1 MADWLPYALDY
12 IPRWLDYQQR
22 QSGVPGIAI
31 AVARNGKVV
40 LDAAIGQADIKSG
53 TALNERHRFRVASHS
68 KSFTAAGI
76 MLLRE
81 RGKLALDDAV
91 GRYVAGLHKQVAQA
105 SLQQLLSHGAGLVRD
120 GWDGEQ
126 WQHRRPFL
134 KAGELQADLARAPIL
149 PADQRFKYSNHGYG
163 LLGMVIEAVA
173 DESYAGWIA
182 REVIAACGLTQTL
195 PDMPAKKAKL
205 GFPLASG
212 HSGRWP
218 LGKRVP
224 LPGDAC
230 THAMAPATGFVST
243 ASDLARF
250 FAQLAPDA
258 KHSLLSPASR
268 RAMLRRLWVN
278 PNSGFENY
286 YGLGINSGAVRGQA
300 GEWQWFG
307 HGGSFPGYISQSAV
321 LPAQGLS
328 ISVLTNAGDGPAGL
342 WLDGAVQIMQA
353 YARHG
358 APTRRVKD
366 WAARWCSLYG
376 VGDWLP
382 MGNRILIATPAFG
395 NPMLEATQIE
405 VSARDKGR
413 VALSGGFG
421 NHGETVQRIRDGRGR
436 VASLRNGGMMLH
448 PEARILREVKKKF
461 GR

>member
-31 AVARNGKVV
+31 AVARNGKIV
-40 LDAAIGQADIKSG
+40 LDAAIGQADAKRG
-53 TALNERHRFRVASHS
+53 HALTAGHRFRVASHS

-91 GRYVAGLHKQVAQA
+91 GRYVPGLHKQVAQA
-105 SLQQLLSHGAGLVRD
+105 SLQQLLSHGAGIVRD
-120 GWDGEQ
+120 GWDSEQ
-126 WQHRRPFL
+126 WQHRRAFL
-134 KAGELQADLARAPIL
+134 KAGELRADLARAPIL
-149 PADQRFKYSNHGYG
+149 PADERFKYSNHGYG
-163 LLGMVIEAVA
+163 LLGLVIEAVA
-173 DESYAGWIA
+173 DESYADWIA
-182 REVIAACGLTQTL
+182 REVVAACGLSQTL
-195 PDMPAKKAKL
+195 PDMPAQKTKPAFL
-205 GFPLASG
+205 LAAG

-224 LPGDAC
+224 LPGDVC
-230 THAMAPATGFVST
+230 THAMAAATGFVST

-250 FAQLAPDA
+250 FAQLAPNA
-258 KHSLLSPASR
+258 KRSLLSPGSR
-268 RAMLRRLWVN
+268 RAMFRRLWVN

-286 YGLGINSGAVRGQA
+286 YGLGINSGAVRGQS

-342 WLDGAVQIMQA
+342 WLDGAVQVMQA
-353 YARHG
+353 FARHG
-358 APTRRVKD
+358 APSRRVKD

-395 NPMLEATQIE
+395 NPMLEATQVEITG
-405 VSARDKGR
+405 RDKGR

-421 NHGETVQRIRDGRGR
+421 NHGETVERQRDARGR
-436 VASLRNGGMMLH
+436 VASLRNGGMMLY
-448 PEARILREVKKKF
+448 PETRILREMQRKYAK
-461 GR
+461 